1 MHTTTAP
8 DASAAPHTPA
18 EPHPGARLHPTPQ
31 MAHLLWAIAAFVGSL
46 AGAAI
51 GGIALGFLL
60 RSGTAIAVG
69 VMVGG
74 ALAGFRLLRLG
85 LLGRMGWS
93 VRDLGFHRGRHS
105 LLHLLWFTPVG
116 IIAALIATAI
126 AGSALGA
133 SPAQST
139 TSLQTL
145 EAGPLLGVPM
155 LLLAAVV
162 LPLLEEIVFRRVLL
176 DWMASHMPVGLA
188 AALVVVVFAAAH
200 AVPAVMLY
208 IFFLGIPL
216 VLARLWF
223 GNLWAPLIVHA
234 TNNALV
240 SLVALTTLT

>member
-1 MHTTTAP
+1 MP
-8 DASAAPHTPA
+8 K
-18 EPHPGARLHPTPQ
+18 
-31 MAHLLWAIAAFVGSL
+31 
-46 AGAAI
+46 
-51 GGIALGFLL
+51 
-60 RSGTAIAVG
+60 
-69 VMVGG
+69 
-74 ALAGFRLLRLG
+74 
-85 LLGRMGWS
+85 
-93 VRDLGFHRGRHS
+93 
-105 LLHLLWFTPVG
+105 
-116 IIAALIATAI
+116 
-126 AGSALGA
+126 
-133 SPAQST
+133 
-139 TSLQTL
+139 
-145 EAGPLLGVPM
+145 